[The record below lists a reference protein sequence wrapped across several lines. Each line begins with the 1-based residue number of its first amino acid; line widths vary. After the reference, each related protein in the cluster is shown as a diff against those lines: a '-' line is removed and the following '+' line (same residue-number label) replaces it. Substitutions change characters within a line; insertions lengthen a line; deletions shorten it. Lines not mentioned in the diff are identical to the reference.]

1 MPHPLCSA
9 LALCASL
16 ALPNPLLAQLSE
28 PPQTTLPSP
37 PDYATMLPLT
47 TKSTYTY
54 TQTSSDGKTSS
65 QTEETVVVND
75 SQGRRSTANTVT
87 HSGVTTYLVDDPIAA
102 KRFSWISSSKLAKA
116 LKYPEPIAGRRS
128 CWKIPPEE
136 LAPAR
141 GEPHLNITGT
151 TCMPAE
157 YPLRQGPYCKSE
169 YLPTSS
175 ARDFPLVS
183 VTAPS
188 CASLFQRQP
197 FEDLGTKSING
208 FLAQGC
214 STNGQHGY
222 QINEAWWITLT
233 SGTLTANLQVQA
245 LAEYQGPNHQD
256 LKTTQN
262 LTLLQVREPDPST
275 FRPSPDAEIRTVEMH
290 EVPCAQALPPA

>member
-1 MPHPLCSA
+1 MPHPLCIA
-9 LALCASL
+9 LVLCASL
-16 ALPNPLLAQLSE
+16 APPLLAQSAE
-28 PPQTTLPSP
+28 PPQTTLPRP
-37 PDYATMLPLT
+37 PDHSIVLPLT
-47 TKSTYTY
+47 VQSTYTY
-54 TQTSSDGKTSS
+54 LQTSPDGKTSS

-102 KRFSWISSSKLAKA
+102 KRFAWISSSKLAKA

-128 CWKIPPEE
+128 CWKLPPEE

-157 YPLRQGPYCKSE
+157 YPLRQAPYCKSE

-188 CASLFQRQP
+188 CASLLQRQP

-208 FLAQGC
+208 FLPQGC
-214 STNGQHGY
+214 RTNGQRGY
-222 QINEAWWITLT
+222 QINEAWWITLS
-233 SGTLTANLQVQA
+233 SGTLTANLQVQG
-245 LAEYQGPNHQD
+245 LVEYQGPNHQD
-256 LKTTQN
+256 LRTTQN
-262 LTLLQVREPDPST
+262 LTLLQVREPDPSL
-275 FRPSPDAEIRTVEMH
+275 FKPPSDDEIKTVEMH
-290 EVPCAQALPPA
+290 EVPCDQSLQPE